1 MNRQSPN
8 RLLIPALLTAYVL
21 TWVTFSNDKVFWYF
35 YTFTILFLMSL
46 VFFYA
51 KIEDKVK
58 TLEYLLYGIAFGI
71 LLYGVLAA
79 GYKALEVIPS
89 FSTTSVDRF
98 FRKFGPTS
106 LWNYLLLIFIIAP
119 GEELFWRGFIQ
130 QQLKRWLSPS
140 YAIVAS
146 SMLFGLSL
154 LFSGFWLGMLGA
166 FIISLIMGALYE
178 WKKSMPLIILAHIT
192 MIVLLFLVLP
202 LT

>member
-8 RLLIPALLTAYVL
+8 WLLIPALLTAYAL
-21 TWVTFSNDKVFWYF
+21 TWVTFSNEKVFWYF

-46 VFFYA
+46 VFYYA

-79 GYKALEVIPS
+79 GYKALELVPS
-89 FSTTSVDRF
+89 FSTTTVDRF
-98 FRKFGPTS
+98 FQKFGPTS
-106 LWNYLLLIFIIAP
+106 LWNYLLLVFIIAP

-166 FIISLIMGALYE
+166 FVIGLILGALYE

-202 LT
+202 FT

>member
-8 RLLIPALLTAYVL
+8 WLLIPALLTAYAL
-21 TWVTFSNDKVFWYF
+21 TWVTFSNEKVFWYF

-46 VFFYA
+46 VFYYA

-79 GYKALEVIPS
+79 GYKALELVPS
-89 FSTTSVDRF
+89 FSTTTVDRF
-98 FRKFGPTS
+98 FQKFGPTS
-106 LWNYLLLIFIIAP
+106 LWNYLLLVFIIAP

-130 QQLKRWLSPS
+130 QQLKRWLSPF

-166 FIISLIMGALYE
+166 FVIGLILGALYE

-202 LT
+202 FT